1 MNAPQDMAAGH
12 TKPALVPNK
21 TPIAAVILAAGASTR
36 MGQPKQLLPIGGL
49 PMVRRVTETVCAAGL
64 AQVVVVV
71 GAHAEAV
78 CRALAGLPVD
88 LILNDNWAEGM
99 TASLRCGLCSLRPE
113 IGAALIVLADQPA
126 LTTELIRALA
136 DRYHATGAPVVAPF
150 FQGRRGRPALFDRGL
165 FPELLAATGNQ
176 SRREVITRHWDQIA
190 HVEVSDPAV
199 FRDIDTRQ
207 DYEKVAQLRPVD
219 SIMARTD
226 MNIDLL
232 RDLHHLIVDM
242 DGVLYRGKEA
252 IPGTGAFLDFL
263 REQGIGFLL
272 ATNNSTKTPEQYV
285 VKLAEMGVS
294 VRPGEIL
301 TSAQATADYLRSI
314 APRDTRVFV
323 VGMDGLFSALRE
335 AGFALVENNADY
347 VVAGMDFNVCY
358 ERLSQATL
366 QIRAGARFIGTNA
379 DRTFPSER
387 GITPGAGALLA
398 LLETATG
405 VTPTVIGKPG
415 TALVEQAL
423 AHLGAHPGTTGML
436 GDRLDTDILAGRRA
450 GLVTL
455 LVLSGVTAADT
466 LAGSE
471 IQPDLVFRDVGHLH
485 AVWKE
490 IVGGGSHPAV

>member
-1 MNAPQDMAAGH
+1 MV
-12 TKPALVPNK
+12 ALDK
-21 TPIAAVILAAGASTR
+21 TPVGAVVLAAGESRR
-36 MGQPKQLLPIGGL
+36 MGEPKQLLPVGGL
-49 PMVRRVTETVCAAGL
+49 PMVRRVTEAVCAAGL
-64 AQVVVVV
+64 AQVVVVI
-71 GAHAEAV
+71 GAQAEAV
-78 CRALAGLPVD
+78 GQALAGLPVEQV
-88 LILNDNWAEGM
+88 LNERWPEGM
-99 TASLRCGLCSLRPE
+99 TTSLHAGLRALRPE
-113 IGAALIVLADQPA
+113 IRAALVVLADQPG
-126 LTTELIRALA
+126 LTAELIRAVV
-136 DRYHATGAPVVAPF
+136 DCYHATGAPVVAPF
-150 FQGRRGRPALFDRGL
+150 YREQRGRPVLFDRAL
-165 FPELLAATGNQ
+165 FPELLAAAGNKD
-176 SRREVITRHWDQIA
+176 RREVIARHQDQMA
-190 HVEVSDPAV
+190 RLEVSDPAV

-272 ATNNSTKTPEQYV
+272 ATNNSTKTPGQYV
-285 VKLAEMGVS
+285 DKLAEMGVS

-301 TSAQATADYLRSI
+301 TSAQATADYLRNI

-335 AGFALVENNADY
+335 AGFALVEDNADY

-423 AHLGAHPGTTGML
+423 AHLGAHPSTTGML

-490 IVGGGSHPAV
+490 IVGGGPHPAV